1 MNTENITFSIDALTP
16 ETLSLERLA
25 EYLKELAALYGSKD
39 FVHFRQVAPGSAL
52 LEAFVEPDGV
62 PKVAD
67 QLERLRKGSAN
78 KEAVKAFKNLN
89 NLLRDDNAIGKI
101 YGLDRSNILEFP
113 GREIEA
119 PHIVRISQQTT
130 VDGVVIK
137 IGGVDETIP
146 VTLRDQEGN
155 LIRCEVR
162 GSALAKEIGR
172 HYLEDPIRVH
182 GIGKW
187 QRDENGWSL
196 EQLNIQAW
204 SALDT
209 RSASDV
215 LFEMAR
221 AGDNQWKLIDD
232 SMGEWRKM
240 RGLD

>member
-1 MNTENITFSIDALTP
+1 MKTENITFSIDALTP
-16 ETLSLERLA
+16 GTLSMERLA
-25 EYLKELAALYGSKD
+25 EYLKELAALYGSQEH
-39 FVHFRQVAPGSAL
+39 VHFRQVASGSAL
-52 LEAFVEPDGV
+52 LEAFVEQDSV

-67 QLERLRKGSAN
+67 QLARVRAGSAN
-78 KEAVKAFKNLN
+78 REAVKAFKNLN
-89 NLLRDDNAIGKI
+89 GLLRADNAIGQV
-101 YGLDRSNILEFP
+101 YGLAGSNILDFP
-113 GREIEA
+113 GRKIA
-119 PHIVRISQQTT
+119 PPQIIKVSQQTT

-187 QRDENGWSL
+187 QRDENGWTL
-196 EQLNIQAW
+196 EQLNVQAW
-204 SALDT
+204 SPLET
-209 RSASDV
+209 RSASEI
-215 LFEMAR
+215 LMEIAR
-221 AGDNQWKLIDD
+221 AEDNQWKHVDD